1 MNLSSNGDTNA
12 EAKTEFESAEFL
24 AEEGIPKN
32 MRNGTADSKVISVS
46 IKGHGNES
54 SDSDRDDSPATD
66 SSDGEPRSEDP
77 RRTSGA
83 QSQHR

>member
-1 MNLSSNGDTNA
+1 
-12 EAKTEFESAEFL
+12 
-24 AEEGIPKN
+24 